1 MRLRATGSE
10 ECRPTVPS
18 PQRTQQS
25 RLAQLHRAVIASVN
39 GEASSREGIL
49 DRRVQGVAA
58 ACGEDGR
65 DCSGEIRFVAGVRS
79 SPAGDALKH
88 LHRCVDCRR
97 TACCS
102 CAGLPEAGLDPV
114 DFIRARTRVAG
125 CAVPPAVA
133 AVWN

>member
-1 MRLRATGSE
+1 
-10 ECRPTVPS
+10 
-18 PQRTQQS
+18 
-25 RLAQLHRAVIASVN
+25 LAQPCGIARERRPNSRRCAGSDAVSPSNIAQKTQEGRRRN
-39 GEASSREGIL
+39 AYREGIL